1 MFFYESTRNSKV
13 KVTSKEAII
22 NGLSQEGGLYV
33 YPDLDTI
40 CVNLEKICQQSYIEN
55 AIDLLQLVLPD
66 FSKEEISYCVHAAYD
81 DHFDTPEITPLRKVG
96 DVYVLELFHGPTS
109 AFKDMA
115 LTLLPHLMQVAL
127 RQQHK
132 KALILTATSGD
143 TGKAA
148 LSGFQ
153 DVEDIGIMV
162 FYPHQKVSD
171 IQYRQMATQEGK
183 NTFVYAIEGN
193 FDDAQ
198 SQVKQLFLN
207 EELQAFAKEHH
218 IILTSANSINI
229 GRLVPQIL
237 YYFESYKQLVQTN
250 KIQLGDKI
258 AFSVPTGNFGDVLAG
273 YYAYLMGL
281 PVSKFIVASNANHVL
296 TDFLTTGVYDRNR
309 DFIKTISPSMD
320 ILVSSNLERLLYYMS
335 DHDTAFV
342 SQCMSDTGVY
352 DRNRDFIK
360 TISPS
365 MDILVSSNLERLLY
379 YMSDHDT
386 AFVSQCMSDLKVKGR
401 YEIGEAL
408 LKKIQSL
415 FVCGYLDDVK
425 TKEVIA
431 NVYQNDHELVD
442 PHTAIGIGV
451 AQTMNLKPVVC
462 LSTASIYKFA
472 GDVCQSIGVDSQDG
486 WQAMRYLESISNQKI
501 PTNLANLQNKPI
513 LHTEIISKEEMKSK
527 VQQVME
533 EMNDD

>member
-81 DHFDTPEITPLRKVG
+81 DHFDTPEITHLRKVG

-153 DVEDIGIMV
+153 DIEDIGIMV

-183 NTFVYAIEGN
+183 NTFVYAIQGN

-198 SQVKQLFLN
+198 SQVKRLFLN
-207 EELQAFAKEHH
+207 EELQAFAKEQN

-237 YYFESYKQLVQTN
+237 YYFESYKQLIQTN
-250 KIQLGDKI
+250 KIQLGDKV

-296 TDFLTTGVYDRNR
+296 TDFLT
-309 DFIKTISPSMD
+309 
-320 ILVSSNLERLLYYMS
+320 
-335 DHDTAFV
+335 
-342 SQCMSDTGVY
+342 TGVY

>member
-1 MFFYESTRNSKV
+1 MFFYESTRNSNV

-33 YPDLDTI
+33 YLDLDTI
-40 CVNLEKICQQSYIEN
+40 RVNLEKICQQSYIEN

-183 NTFVYAIEGN
+183 NTFVYAIQGN

-207 EELQAFAKEHH
+207 EELQTFAKEQN

-237 YYFESYKQLVQTN
+237 YYFESYKQLIQTN

-342 SQCMSDTGVY
+342 SQCMSD
-352 DRNRDFIK
+352 
-360 TISPS
+360 
-365 MDILVSSNLERLLY
+365 
-379 YMSDHDT
+379 
-386 AFVSQCMSDLKVKGR
+386 LKVKGR

-431 NVYQNDHELVD
+431 NVYKNDYELVD

-501 PTNLANLQNKPI
+501 PTNLANLQNQPI

>member
-1 MFFYESTRNSKV
+1 MFSYESTRNSNV
-13 KVTSKEAII
+13 KVTSKEAIV

-33 YPDLDTI
+33 CPNLEMI
-40 CVNLEKICQQSYIEN
+40 RVNLEKICQQSYIEN
-55 AIDLLQLVLPD
+55 AIDILQLVLPG
-66 FSKEEISYCVHAAYD
+66 FSKEEVSYCVHSAYD
-81 DHFDTPEITPLRKVG
+81 DHFDTQEITPLRKVG

-153 DVEDIGIMV
+153 DVEDIGVMV

-183 NTFVYAIEGN
+183 NTFVYAINGN

-198 SQVKQLFLN
+198 SQVKQLFLD
-207 EELQAFAKEHH
+207 EDLQTFAKEHN

-237 YYFESYKQLVQTN
+237 YYFESYKQLVIMNQ
-250 KIQLGDKI
+250 IQLGDKV

-296 TDFLTTGVYDRNR
+296 TDFLTTGIYDRNR

-320 ILVSSNLERLLYYMS
+320 ILISSNLERLLYYMS

-342 SQCMSDTGVY
+342 
-352 DRNRDFIK
+352 
-360 TISPS
+360 
-365 MDILVSSNLERLLY
+365 
-379 YMSDHDT
+379 
-386 AFVSQCMSDLKVKGR
+386 AQCMSDLKVKGR
-401 YEIGEAL
+401 YEIGETI

-415 FVCGYLDDVK
+415 FVCGYLDDK
-425 TKEVIA
+425 ETKEVIA
-431 NVYQNDHELVD
+431 HVYQNDHELVD

-451 AQTMNLKPVVC
+451 AQTMDLNPVVC

-472 GDVCQSIGVDSQDG
+472 SDVCQSIGIEQQDG
-486 WQAMRYLESISNQKI
+486 WQAMTYLESISNHKI
-501 PTNLANLQNKPI
+501 PKNLSNLQNKPI